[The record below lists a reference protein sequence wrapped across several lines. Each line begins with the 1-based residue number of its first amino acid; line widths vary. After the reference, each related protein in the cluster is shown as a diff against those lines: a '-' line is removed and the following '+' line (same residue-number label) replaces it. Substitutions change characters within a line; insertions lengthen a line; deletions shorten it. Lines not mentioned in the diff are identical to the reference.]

1 MRPIKLIINGIFFLL
16 LIGGAVLLA
25 TNHFGRA
32 GEVLTGAYLVAFFV
46 LIINV
51 FTRTSKFTE
60 PSVINK
66 NHYLL
71 TLIILGFVFWRILF
85 TNYVNLGHDSN
96 FFSNQVMVNLS
107 IWPSTWE
114 SILGGVDLGHNQLR
128 SMWMQPLLIGLAA
141 LFRLGLTFPLLV
153 KLLTGLQLIVGVWGV
168 FKLLSRMGLPS
179 WLHSLGAIF
188 YFTNTYYLVNMDGG
202 LVYLCFAY
210 ALFPLAVYTIF
221 TTKNFIYSCLV
232 WLVISF
238 FDARSLFVLAL
249 ISGVNRLIKPGLIL
263 TLILMVHGF
272 WLIPAFFYHQ
282 NIVFNQIR
290 TGDDFSFSSPAH
302 TLFLS
307 QPHWYS
313 NIFGNIQ
320 SPRWYLVLLP
330 IIVFLGLWQV
340 KKSQSSWIFS
350 IWILMGLFLVTGSIG
365 PFGSIYTWL
374 ITNVPGFW
382 IFRDPSKFTPILILG
397 YMGMLC
403 YGLEFIGNHL
413 PKRLLQIGASILLIS
428 FAFPVILGKT
438 TGAFSDNPLSQSF
451 IALSNKLEQLPGFA
465 RILWLPEK
473 PPLGVIGQTK
483 IWTEAKEL
491 LTKRPFLSGVDGTYE
506 YLNYIR
512 SRSAR
517 DLFQATGIKYIIY
530 PFPDE
535 RAQALKPED
544 RKYYFWQRDWLSS
557 QTWLKNISSIP
568 EVPVFEA
575 NYPVSEVYSLGQM
588 AYVVGPDDTYEQA
601 KLDLS
606 QTGVV
611 HLNNTQPLTDLD
623 RLITQNSYLIF
634 NRGDN
639 LDLAMSQTTR
649 SNFISLSDK
658 VRSEKDP
665 SGWWSRT
672 QGNALFLK
680 NYLLD
685 RYGVFNNDVDFNLG
699 HILAEGDQ
707 TLKLNYNFPDGHL
720 FIRVLE
726 SSAGGSLRFVINDRE
741 LKLSTQSTDNV
752 FRWRDLG
759 QISDLNMITLE
770 SHGQIN
776 IINTLTVVPEDEYQK
791 ISNQLRLILAKNV
804 SIQNKAIE
812 VEYDR
817 HSSTKYQFT
826 INKAP
831 VWIVLSQSYDPWW
844 KVSGLNQKPTP
855 VYDMLN
861 AFYIEKPGTYT
872 LEYDLQ
878 KYVYWGVILSLVGL
892 VGIWIV
898 NKYASQR
905 IH

>member
-1 MRPIKLIINGIFFLL
+1 M
-16 LIGGAVLLA
+16 
-25 TNHFGRA
+25 
-32 GEVLTGAYLVAFFV
+32 
-46 LIINV
+46 
-51 FTRTSKFTE
+51 
-60 PSVINK
+60 
-66 NHYLL
+66 
-71 TLIILGFVFWRILF
+71 
-85 TNYVNLGHDSN
+85 
-96 FFSNQVMVNLS
+96 
-107 IWPSTWE
+107 
-114 SILGGVDLGHNQLR
+114 
-128 SMWMQPLLIGLAA
+128 
-141 LFRLGLTFPLLV
+141 
-153 KLLTGLQLIVGVWGV
+153 
-168 FKLLSRMGLPS
+168 
-179 WLHSLGAIF
+179 
-188 YFTNTYYLVNMDGG
+188 
-202 LVYLCFAY
+202 
-210 ALFPLAVYTIF
+210 
-221 TTKNFIYSCLV
+221 
-232 WLVISF
+232 
-238 FDARSLFVLAL
+238 
-249 ISGVNRLIKPGLIL
+249 
-263 TLILMVHGF
+263 
-272 WLIPAFFYHQ
+272 
-282 NIVFNQIR
+282 
-290 TGDDFSFSSPAH
+290 
-302 TLFLS
+302 
-307 QPHWYS
+307 
-313 NIFGNIQ
+313 
-320 SPRWYLVLLP
+320 LP

-623 RLITQNSYLIF
+623 RLIT
-634 NRGDN
+634 
-639 LDLAMSQTTR
+639 
-649 SNFISLSDK
+649 K
-658 VRSEKDP
+658 
-665 SGWWSRT
+665 
-672 QGNALFLK
+672 
-680 NYLLD
+680 
-685 RYGVFNNDVDFNLG
+685 
-699 HILAEGDQ
+699 
-707 TLKLNYNFPDGHL
+707 
-720 FIRVLE
+720 IR
-726 SSAGGSLRFVINDRE
+726 I
-741 LKLSTQSTDNV
+741 
-752 FRWRDLG
+752 
-759 QISDLNMITLE
+759 
-770 SHGQIN
+770 
-776 IINTLTVVPEDEYQK
+776 
-791 ISNQLRLILAKNV
+791 
-804 SIQNKAIE
+804 
-812 VEYDR
+812 
-817 HSSTKYQFT
+817 
-826 INKAP
+826 
-831 VWIVLSQSYDPWW
+831 
-844 KVSGLNQKPTP
+844 
-855 VYDMLN
+855 
-861 AFYIEKPGTYT
+861 
-872 LEYDLQ
+872 
-878 KYVYWGVILSLVGL
+878 
-892 VGIWIV
+892 
-898 NKYASQR
+898 
-905 IH
+905 